1 MISVMMLMAVFCF
14 PFTKADDDHNWK
26 IAHVT
31 LNAQKKFRYLFQ
43 GLKGNPSSSS
53 GGIIIDDI
61 TLTETPC
68 PTAVWVVRNFSQILE
83 NGSTAVIQS
92 PRFYSPEGYAYG
104 ISLYPQSNSNG
115 YTRVAFHLCS
125 VENDAVLEWPA
136 LNRQAMLTVL
146 DQDPDVLKRMSASRS
161 FTTNRDQTSSEC
173 CLPAEMVK
181 MKAKENRGQH
191 RAHSWTALAV
201 FSCLWMR
208 IPAFKSL
215 SNVMHTSD
223 EQSLGYLSK

>member
-125 VENDAVLEWPA
+125 GENDAVLEWPA

-146 DQDPDVLKRMSASRS
+146 DQDPDVLKRMSASRG

-173 CLPAEMVK
+173 CLPAEVVK